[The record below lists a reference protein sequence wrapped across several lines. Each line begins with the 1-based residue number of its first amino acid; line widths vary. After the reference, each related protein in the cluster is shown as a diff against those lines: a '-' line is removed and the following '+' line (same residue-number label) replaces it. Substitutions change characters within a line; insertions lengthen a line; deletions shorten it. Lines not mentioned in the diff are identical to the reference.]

1 MAKEPEFLIPAAISY
16 QSLKQLLPT
25 APRGAAE
32 AENELPALQDALGN
46 YAAASKLLLQELK
59 AQNSIASNHF
69 SQNQL
74 MALGALSAH
83 VQMALQ
89 ALKASQT

>member
-1 MAKEPEFLIPAAISY
+1 MAQEPEFLIPAAISY
-16 QSLKQLLPT
+16 QTLKQLLPT
-25 APRGAAE
+25 APRVEAE
-32 AENELPALQDALGN
+32 AETELPSLQEALGN
-46 YAAASKLLLQELK
+46 YAAASKLLLQELR
-59 AQNSIASNHF
+59 AQNSLVSNHF

-89 ALKASQT
+89 ALKASQN

>member
-1 MAKEPEFLIPAAISY
+1 MAQEPEFLIPAAISY
-16 QSLKQLLPT
+16 QTLKQLLPS
-25 APRGAAE
+25 APRGEAE
-32 AENELPALQDALGN
+32 AESELPALQGALGN
-46 YAAASKLLLQELK
+46 YAAASKLLLQELI
-59 AQNSIASNHF
+59 AQKGSTSNHF

-89 ALKASQT
+89 ALKASQN